1 MSIIKVYQVKV
12 EWGDCDPYGIVFYPN
27 FYKWMDNSQW
37 NYFNKIKQ
45 PITRLEK
52 IYGIV
57 GLPLLHTEATY
68 IAACYREDLLK
79 VETTLVKITKS
90 TLKLEHVIKR
100 KNKTVCY
107 GYETRIWAKNIGGR
121 IVSEHIPRE
130 IRTVFNQYLSNETA
144 K

>member
-1 MSIIKVYQVKV
+1 MSITKIYKIKV

-27 FYKWMDNSQW
+27 FYKWMDSSQW

-100 KNKTVCY
+100 KDKTVCY

>member
-1 MSIIKVYQVKV
+1 MSITKIYKIKV

-27 FYKWMDNSQW
+27 FYKWMDSSQW

-100 KNKTVCY
+100 KDKTVCY
-107 GYETRIWAKNIGGR
+107 GYETRIWAKNIGGQ

>member
-1 MSIIKVYQVKV
+1 MSIKKIYKIKV

-27 FYKWMDNSQW
+27 FYKWMDSSQW

-100 KNKTVCY
+100 KDKTVCY

>member
-1 MSIIKVYQVKV
+1 MSITKMYKIKV

-27 FYKWMDNSQW
+27 FYKWMDSAQW

-52 IYGIV
+52 LYGIV

-68 IAACYREDLLK
+68 IAACYREDILI
-79 VETTLVKITKS
+79 VETALVKLTKS

-100 KNKTVCY
+100 KDKVVCY
-107 GYETRIWAKNIGGR
+107 GYETRIWAKNIDGK

-130 IRTVFNQYLSNETA
+130 IRTVFYQYLSNETT

>member
-1 MSIIKVYQVKV
+1 
-12 EWGDCDPYGIVFYPN
+12 
-27 FYKWMDNSQW
+27 MDSSQW

-100 KNKTVCY
+100 KDKTVCY

>member
-1 MSIIKVYQVKV
+1 MSIKKIYKIKV

-27 FYKWMDNSQW
+27 FYKWMDSSQW

-68 IAACYREDLLK
+68 IAACYRGDLLK

-100 KNKTVCY
+100 KDKTVCY

>member
-1 MSIIKVYQVKV
+1 MSITKIYKIKV

-27 FYKWMDNSQW
+27 FYKWMDSSQW

-68 IAACYREDLLK
+68 IAACYRGDLLK

-100 KNKTVCY
+100 KDKTVCY

>member
-1 MSIIKVYQVKV
+1 MSIIKAYKVKV

-27 FYKWMDNSQW
+27 FYKWMDSSQW

-100 KNKTVCY
+100 KDKTVCY

>member
-1 MSIIKVYQVKV
+1 MYKIKV

-27 FYKWMDNSQW
+27 FYKWMDSSQW

-100 KNKTVCY
+100 KDKTVCY

>member
-1 MSIIKVYQVKV
+1 MSITKIYKIKV

-27 FYKWMDNSQW
+27 FYKWMDSSQW

-100 KNKTVCY
+100 KDKTVCY

-121 IVSEHIPRE
+121 ILSEHIPRE

>member
-1 MSIIKVYQVKV
+1 MSITKIYKIKV

-68 IAACYREDLLK
+68 IAACYRGDLLK

-100 KNKTVCY
+100 KDKTVCY